1 MDYVNFVF
9 SEMLGELETN
19 VQSSEVQEFSL
30 LEMARAFSG
39 ESKTCL
45 FWQSHSSHPKSN

>member
-19 VQSSEVQEFSL
+19 VRGSEVQEFLL
-30 LEMARAFSG
+30 LEMARALSG
-39 ESKTCL
+39 KSETCL
-45 FWQSHSSHPKSN
+45 VWLSEAKS